1 MQLSQP
7 IRCKINSNHNY
18 VKAMFS
24 SVLQAVCSLHAD
36 CFEFTLT
43 PLIFPFFHQ
52 IGVGC
57 TTESA
62 LACSNL
68 QTGGKIMFSRAISKN
83 VRTAFGKIKFIGR

>member
-1 MQLSQP
+1 
-7 IRCKINSNHNY
+7 
-18 VKAMFS
+18 MFS
-24 SVLQAVCSLHAD
+24 SALRAVCSLHAD
-36 CFEFTLT
+36 YFEFPLT
-43 PLIFPFFHQ
+43 PLIFSFFHQ

-68 QTGGKIMFSRAISKN
+68 QTGGKIMFSRAISDN

>member
-1 MQLSQP
+1 
-7 IRCKINSNHNY
+7 
-18 VKAMFS
+18 MFS

-68 QTGGKIMFSRAISKN
+68 QTGGKIMFSRAISDN